1 MGTEPKL
8 VCVSGPDGSGKT
20 TQITKLAE
28 RLVRRGK
35 LKVVAVTIWDLLL
48 DPASK
53 HKVAFRSPSEVDAYL
68 EILHP
73 TARTLFLYHCFFQAL
88 VQAQKREP
96 DLCLINAY
104 WYKYY
109 ATEVAHGGDPE
120 TLRRIAEIFPE
131 PALTFYL
138 KVDPEEAFRRKAQL
152 SGYETGFAVPRSREA
167 FVSFQKRAHA
177 ALEDLA
183 KRRGWV
189 QLNGKESADSLTD
202 AILGKIEGDASI
214 SPRS

>member
-1 MGTEPKL
+1 MDKQPKL
-8 VCVSGPDGSGKT
+8 ICVSGPDGSGKT

-53 HKVAFRSPSEVDAYL
+53 HKVAFRSPAEVDAYL

-73 TARTLFLYHCFFQAL
+73 TARALFLYHCFFQAL
-88 VQAQKREP
+88 VQARKREP
-96 DLCLINAY
+96 DLCLVNAY

-120 TLRRIAEIFPE
+120 TLRRVAEIFPE
-131 PALTFYL
+131 PALTFCL
-138 KVDPEEAFRRKAQL
+138 KVDPEEAFRRKERL
-152 SGYETGFAVPRSREA
+152 SGYETGFANPRTKEA
-167 FVSFQKRAHA
+167 FVAFQTRAQQ
-177 ALEDLA
+177 ALEELA
-183 KRRGWV
+183 KSRGWV
-189 QLNGKESADSLTD
+189 ELNGRESMDSLTD
-202 AILGKIEGDASI
+202 AILARIEREAGKD
-214 SPRS
+214 